1 MYFTRIILSIVFVLF
16 ASAALAAKPDKT
28 LVCHVGSQ
36 LGSMDET
43 YQDIPDCTIA
53 PEWIGDPADYI
64 CPDAGK
70 VDLILVSP
78 KAKHIGNSAHSFLD
92 AENYLWEDYSP
103 EEGVGDEAA
112 DFEEGDV
119 TGIDRGCELDEPA
132 SCPCWS
138 SIPVD
143 RYCDFDEGGPYWS
156 INSEDGAGLWL
167 RKSEDD

>member
-1 MYFTRIILSIVFVLF
+1 MN
-16 ASAALAAKPDKT
+16 
-28 LVCHVGSQ
+28 
-36 LGSMDET
+36 ET
-43 YQDIPDCTIA
+43 YQDNHDCTIA

-143 RYCDFDEGGPYWS
+143 RYCDSPVDLPNRCRRRLDSSRG
-156 INSEDGAGLWL
+156 NGLNCHLVNLSYCSGSGYSHLFASWPVRL
-167 RKSEDD
+167 RD